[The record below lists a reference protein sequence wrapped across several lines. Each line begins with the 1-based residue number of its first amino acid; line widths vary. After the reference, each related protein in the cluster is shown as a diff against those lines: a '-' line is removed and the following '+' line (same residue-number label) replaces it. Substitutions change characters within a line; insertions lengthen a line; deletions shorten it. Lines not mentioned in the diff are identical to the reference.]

1 MSHWPT
7 ETPPRTGSPDI
18 HATLTRARRDI
29 LVITTMGT
37 TPGRRGI
44 PFLFDHE
51 SLPRGVRYRILVP
64 EAVRLAGPVTAR
76 LTDLADAGA
85 QVRTVPDVPVDA
97 LVVDG
102 SLAVLPGQARS
113 TPAGTV
119 MIRVFDSLWSAGT
132 PFGMGVLNTR
142 EHQVLTM
149 LSAGRTDES
158 MAAQL
163 GVSVRTVRRMISTL
177 MGRLDARSRFQAGVR
192 AASLGWP
199 TTESRRPSA

>member
-7 ETPPRTGSPDI
+7 ETRPGTVPPGLHT
-18 HATLTRARRDI
+18 ALARARRDV

-44 PFLFDHE
+44 PFLFDRE
-51 SLPRGVRYRILVP
+51 SLPAGVRYRILVP
-64 EAVRLAGPVTAR
+64 EAVRLAGPVTTR
-76 LTDLADAGA
+76 LADLADAGA
-85 QVRTVPDVPVDA
+85 QVRTVPDVPLDA

-102 SLAVLPGQARS
+102 SPAVLPGG
-113 TPAGTV
+113 TPAGAVLT
-119 MIRVFDSLWSAGT
+119 RVFDSLWSAGT

-163 GVSVRTVRRMISTL
+163 GLSVRTVRRMISAL
-177 MGRLDARSRFQAGVR
+177 MGRLEARSRFQAGVR
-192 AASLGWP
+192 AANLGWP
-199 TTESRRPSA
+199 TTVSRRPSA

>member
-1 MSHWPT
+1 MLGTAPKNLPT
-7 ETPPRTGSPDI
+7 GLHT
-18 HATLTRARRDI
+18 TLARARRDV

-44 PFLFDHE
+44 PFLVDHE
-51 SLPRGVRYRILVP
+51 DLPPGVRYRILVP
-64 EAVRLAGPVTAR
+64 EAVRLASPVTAR

-102 SLAVLPGQARS
+102 TLAVLPGQ
-113 TPAGTV
+113 GTLNV
-119 MIRVFDSLWSAGT
+119 VLLRVFDSLWSAGT
-132 PFGMGVLNTR
+132 PFGLGVLTTR
-142 EHQVLTM
+142 EHQVLTL

-177 MGRLDARSRFQAGVR
+177 MGRLGARSRFQAGVR
-192 AASLGWP
+192 AATLGWP
-199 TTESRRPSA
+199 TTVSRRPSA

>member
-1 MSHWPT
+1 MMLGIV
-7 ETPPRTGSPDI
+7 PRTLPPGV
-18 HATLTRARRDI
+18 HATLARARRDV
-29 LVITTMGT
+29 LVITTMGAA
-37 TPGRRGI
+37 PGRRGF
-44 PFLFDHE
+44 PFLADRE
-51 SLPRGVRYRILVP
+51 DLPAGVRYRILVP

-102 SLAVLPGQARS
+102 SLAVLPGHGRG
-113 TPAGTV
+113 TPAGAV
-119 MIRVFDSLWSAGT
+119 LLRVFDSLWAAGT
-132 PFGMGVLNTR
+132 PFGLGALSTR

-163 GVSVRTVRRMISTL
+163 GVSVRTVRRMISAL
-177 MGRLDARSRFQAGVR
+177 MARLGARSRFQAGVR
-192 AASLGWP
+192 AATLGWP
-199 TTESRRPSA
+199 TTVSRRPSA

>member
-1 MSHWPT
+1 M
-7 ETPPRTGSPDI
+7 SPDL
-18 HATLTRARRDI
+18 HTTFARARRDV

-37 TPGRRGI
+37 TRGQRGI

-51 SLPRGVRYRILVP
+51 SLPAGVRYRILVP
-64 EAVRLAGPVTAR
+64 EAVRLAGAATAR

-85 QVRTVPDVPVDA
+85 RVRTVPDVPVDA

-102 SLAVLPGQARS
+102 SLVVLPGGA
-113 TPAGTV
+113 PASALMV
-119 MIRVFDSLWSAGT
+119 RVFDSLWSAGT
-132 PFGMGVLNTR
+132 PFGAGVLNTR

-199 TTESRRPSA
+199 TIASRASHRPSA